1 MTNSKGLIMKLW
13 TQFILLLVA
22 LISIPSYAAT
32 VRYQHTDMLGSVVS
46 ESDASGNI
54 ISRSHYEPFGKRI
67 GGDKEGIGYTGHL
80 QDKDLGLTYMQARY
94 YDPLIGRFY
103 SNDPIGFR
111 DVHSFNRYAYGNN
124 NPYKYT
130 DPDGKAAESWLNRPA
145 GVTIQQNQDAYTGAA
160 AIAAVVWTAG
170 AASSSPLLAVTLE
183 TAEVATIA
191 ASDGPVGLPTNLG
204 LKAGAIQT
212 VDPKTLS
219 TNRTG
224 LDAGRLKTQQSLVA
238 DGVKR
243 DSMITV
249 DTAGKVI
256 DGNHGVKASSQFVG
270 EKVDVKVI
278 DMPDPAP
285 GERFVKDLEVH

>member
-1 MTNSKGLIMKLW
+1 MKLW

-111 DVHSFNRYAYGNN
+111 DVHSFNRYAYANN
-124 NPYKYT
+124 NPYMYT

-145 GVTIQQNQDAYTGAA
+145 GVSIQQNQNAYTGAT

-170 AASSSPLLAVTLE
+170 AAEVSPFIAAILVGMETSS
-183 TAEVATIA
+183 VATGDIP
-191 ASDGPVGLPTNLG
+191 SSLGVGAKLSLGKQGKHQPTHNNFQPGKSELTHSNPQG
-204 LKAGAIQT
+204 LLDKRAGTGQQVGNSPIGSAGSKERVDFGEPIGNY
-212 VDPKTLS
+212 VDPATGNKQS
-219 TNRTG
+219 TSVG
-224 LDAGRLKTQQSLVA
+224 IIHYSKGDAHIV
-238 DGVKR
+238 
-243 DSMITV
+243 
-249 DTAGKVI
+249 
-256 DGNHGVKASSQFVG
+256 
-270 EKVDVKVI
+270 
-278 DMPDPAP
+278 PARP
-285 GERFVKDLEVH
+285 LEESK